1 MKKVIAVEL
10 WGGSVRRPAG
20 RSFRALSDLRTFE
33 TSPSDFL
40 DYPKEDFLLA
50 KRSRFSSSDVVKIN
64 PEKGLKLVSTLGTGN
79 FMTVALVV
87 ASENHG
93 YESDLLQQHP
103 YPVVLK
109 QPKEPAFRKRPISQ
123 ANLER
128 AFTELDGLERAGISC
143 VPILNSR
150 EDLSANRRVIMRQ
163 INQADFLSNQ
173 GHSKEV
179 LAELLFTLFAKVIHS
194 WKLPDQPYFVVDFK
208 PDNLSIN
215 PVKFPAAEGTN
226 VERLVH
232 AIEVPDTIS
241 DHDWSEHELFGI
253 RIKDVYKVLG
263 LDLTPFRGR
272 LSALANEVMND
283 ISANR
288 ALHGNNARLK
298 IAACEWMCS
307 NL

>member
-1 MKKVIAVEL
+1 MKKVVAADL
-10 WGGSVRRPAG
+10 WGGPVRRPAG
-20 RSFRALSDLRTFE
+20 RALLSRLGVIGSSCLFNDDAEPR
-33 TSPSDFL
+33 
-40 DYPKEDFLLA
+40 A
-50 KRSRFSSSDVVKIN
+50 KRCKESVVN
-64 PEKGLKLVSTLGTGN
+64 PEKGLRLVRTLGTGN

-87 ASENHG
+87 ATENLG
-93 YESDLLQQHP
+93 YEFDLLQQYP

-109 QPKEPAFRKRPISQ
+109 QPKEPEFRKRPISQ
-123 ANLER
+123 ANLVR

-163 INQADFLSNQ
+163 IDQADFLSKQ
-173 GHSKEV
+173 DHSKEV

-215 PVKFPAAEGTN
+215 PVKFQAAEGTN

-263 LDLTPFRGR
+263 LDLESVRARFK
-272 LSALANEVMND
+272 ALAKEVLYD
-283 ISANR
+283 IR
-288 ALHGNNARLK
+288 ASSSSHEENASLK
-298 IAACEWMCS
+298 KNACNWILDC
-307 NL
+307 L